1 MDIFAHRIHKA
12 TFLNGVVRLEC
23 STLTADTGGKFDP
36 DAPVPQDQVTYALHL
51 PIQGFLRSL
60 KEMRDLAEKLRD
72 DGVLKSKDGQ
82 QGDQGRQGGQ
92 RALRDLSEDDRGS
105 GGGSDQFV

>member
-23 STLTADTGGKFDP
+23 STLSSNAEGKYDP
-36 DAPVPQDQVTYALHL
+36 DAPVPPEQVTYALHL
-51 PIQGFLRSL
+51 PLQGFLRSL
-60 KEMRDLAEKLRD
+60 KEMRELANQLRE
-72 DGVLKSKDGQ
+72 DGVLKGKDGQ
-82 QGDQGRQGGQ
+82 QGEGGQQPARGGQ

-105 GGGSDQFV
+105 DQIV